1 MKSFNTYLHERKYA
15 DKEKEP
21 KLSGGKSTVK
31 INPDSE
37 SLKEGDYWHPDP
49 DEDRKLSNRGAKL
62 RAKEDKKPT
71 AKVLSATKKLKP
83 GESYMDYAK
92 RHGSY
97 SAPKKKTSLVGKVLK
112 KVGLSNSY
120 ELEGEVLESAV
131 PGKPAEKVGALTNID
146 IPQSERDAARARIL
160 AKAKAMRDKKKMEE
174 ELEIDEALRSREE
187 RMARMVT
194 PAKRKEQER
203 TRKGREILADIQ
215 TSQRALKSPKSTA
228 QTPQFDTPAA
238 EVRKLKPGQKTDTLA
253 LKAKKAMQKEETE
266 KDPFGRPGGKY
277 GGVKKG
283 GGYEKGYLAMQ
294 KKLKEL
300 EKKEEVEI
308 EEGMTMKD
316 FKKNRSRQKQKDK
329 REAEKTSPLRRA
341 GIHDDKASP
350 ERAARHRAN
359 VDPDYDRDDEED
371 MYPGGKLKNPKKIL
385 KAKATGEITKEET
398 EMLSFSQFMEARRSE
413 KEGKGSPESWLSYPG
428 RETQKKRGDMG
439 GRHWQSGGEGGSK
452 TERGR
457 KKSDQHSQ
465 AQRLRGLSNYPEK
478 PGKYSEMQRK
488 RKGGDIGSRFD

>member
-1 MKSFNTYLHERKYA
+1 MKSFNTYLHERKYT

-146 IPQSERDAARARIL
+146 IPQSEREAAKQRLL
-160 AKAKAMRDKKKMEE
+160 AKAKAK
-174 ELEIDEALRSREE
+174 RE
-187 RMARMVT
+187 
-194 PAKRKEQER
+194 
-203 TRKGREILADIQ
+203 
-215 TSQRALKSPKSTA
+215 
-228 QTPQFDTPAA
+228 
-238 EVRKLKPGQKTDTLA
+238 
-253 LKAKKAMQKEETE
+253 AMQKEETE

-316 FKKNRSRQKQKDK
+316 FKKNRSRQNQKDK
-329 REAEKTSPLRRA
+329 RESEKTSPLRRA

-359 VDPDYDRDDEED
+359 VDPDYDHDDEEN
-371 MYPGGKLKNPKKIL
+371 MYPGGKLKNPKKIR
-385 KAKATGEITKEET
+385 KAKATGEVT
-398 EMLSFSQFMEARRSE
+398 EMLSFSQFMEARRMD
-413 KEGKGSPESWLSYPG
+413 KEGVDRGDTRRAARAEKAKASLEAIKKGAERQAKYAKKYGTPATGETKEKRTHKRDFAGSRQAPKVKGQKETPL
-428 RETQKKRGDMG
+428 ETQNRRVNAFNKRRMTHGPTTKEKKASAGYD
-439 GRHWQSGGEGGSK
+439 K
-452 TERGR
+452 YERDY
-457 KKSDQHSQ
+457 KKSYGQNKSAWD
-465 AQRLRGLSNYPEK
+465 
-478 PGKYSEMQRK
+478 
-488 RKGGDIGSRFD
+488 